1 MNLRWQ
7 LQSPQSLMDR
17 GRTTAGPGTTD
28 RIGVY
33 AGTDFGGT
41 AAVSEAYC
49 RFHAQTRIPPLS
61 VVAAMANAP
70 AVHIAMR
77 SAVSGP
83 VLTYSIACASW
94 SVALAAGA
102 EDIAFGEI
110 DAALAGGADLM
121 TLAQPRGDA
130 ATSSRPFSA
139 TRSGLVLGEGAV
151 FLLIEELEC
160 ARRRGVRV
168 YAEIAGTGLSCDAA
182 HLTKP
187 QAKGQ
192 VQAMCAAI
200 RSADPAPKDIGY
212 CNAHGTATIVGDLVE
227 TESIRCV
234 WGDDLERLR
243 ISSPKALQGHL
254 PGAAGALETIVTT
267 LALHRRRIPVNANCE
282 DPDPACAIP
291 LVLGESEDHASLQAA
306 ICNSFASAA
315 PTLRSC

>member
-1 MNLRWQ
+1 M
-7 LQSPQSLMDR
+7 
-17 GRTTAGPGTTD
+17 
-28 RIGVY
+28 
-33 AGTDFGGT
+33 
-41 AAVSEAYC
+41 
-49 RFHAQTRIPPLS
+49 
-61 VVAAMANAP
+61 
-70 AVHIAMR
+70 
-77 SAVSGP
+77 
-83 VLTYSIACASW
+83 ACASS
-94 SVALAAGA
+94 SVAIAAGA

-110 DAALAGGADLM
+110 DAALVGGADLM

-243 ISSPKALQGHL
+243 VSSPKALQGHL

-306 ICNSFASAA
+306 ICNSFAFGGTNSSIVLKAMPA
-315 PTLRSC
+315 